1 MVDISV
7 NCRSTYWTLCRSR
20 VDRVSEKSPSIYWLS
35 GIVLSADVK
44 ADTLVDG
51 KVFILFNIISLKS
64 YAK

>member
-1 MVDISV
+1 M
-7 NCRSTYWTLCRSR
+7 LCRSR
-20 VDRVSEKSPSIYWLS
+20 VDRVSEKSPSIYWPS